1 MQSSLG
7 LRMVRKSM
15 LYDQQKYLKLQLRQ
29 FSVIFRGGFFR
40 QCRSL
45 DDPEFWIRPS
55 PATMVLDKIVQ
66 KRTQIITL

>member
-1 MQSSLG
+1 
-7 LRMVRKSM
+7 MVRKSM
-15 LYDQQKYLKLQLRQ
+15 LYDQQKYLKGTLQLRQ

-45 DDPEFWIRPS
+45 DDPELWIRPS
-55 PATMVLDKIVQ
+55 LATMVLYKIVQ